1 MERKHINPDALATPR
16 GYTHVVAVEGAKKLV
31 FVSGQ
36 VAIDKQ
42 GNLVGKGDL
51 AAQVRQAAKNLAD
64 ALAAAGAT
72 PEDIVKMNTYVVNY
86 KPSDLSALREARGT
100 IFRGGEPPAS
110 TLVGVTALA
119 FDGLLVEIEAI
130 AAVG

>member
-1 MERKHINPDALATPR
+1 MEKKYINPDSLVAPR
-16 GYTHVVAVEGAKKLV
+16 GYTHVVTVEGAHKLV

-42 GNLVGKGDL
+42 GNLVGKGGL
-51 AAQVRQAAKNLAD
+51 PAQVRQAAQNLAD

-86 KPSDLSALREARGT
+86 KPSDLGALREARGT
-100 IFRGGEPPAS
+100 IFRDGEPPAS
-110 TLVGVTALA
+110 TLVGVTGLA
-119 FDGLLVEIEAI
+119 VDGLMVEIEAI
-130 AAVG
+130 AAVK